1 MELHKLL
8 VQYIGIAN
16 RIRKHIGDAID
27 KIPEN
32 EQIHR
37 LGSNCFLVKFSEMSR
52 WNVLS
57 AEFYD
62 FAVQKRRLK
71 EILGTAVS
79 LERQVERL
87 ADVAETGKLKIAGKA
102 GNGYTMVFHPKVC
115 QALKQI
121 LSDCSL
127 ESTAET

>member
-1 MELHKLL
+1 MELHELL
-8 VQYIGIAN
+8 TQYTVIAN
-16 RIRKHIGDAID
+16 CIRQNIENEID

-62 FAVQKRRLK
+62 FSVQKRRLK

-102 GNGYTMVFHPKVC
+102 GTGHTMVFHPKVC

-127 ESTAET
+127 ASTAET

>member
-1 MELHKLL
+1 MELHELL
-8 VQYIGIAN
+8 MQYTRIASH
-16 RIRKHIGDAID
+16 IRQHIKDEID

-32 EQIHR
+32 EQVHR
-37 LGSNCFLVKFSEMSR
+37 LGSNCFLVRFSEMAR
-52 WNVLS
+52 WNVLI

-102 GNGYTMVFHPKVC
+102 GSGYTMVFHPKVC

-127 ESTAET
+127 EPTTET

>member
-1 MELHKLL
+1 M
-8 VQYIGIAN
+8 A
-16 RIRKHIGDAID
+16 
-27 KIPEN
+27 
-32 EQIHR
+32 
-37 LGSNCFLVKFSEMSR
+37 R

-87 ADVAETGKLKIAGKA
+87 ADVAETGAAAVPIPHC
-102 GNGYTMVFHPKVC
+102 GN
-115 QALKQI
+115 
-121 LSDCSL
+121 S
-127 ESTAET
+127 

>member
-16 RIRKHIGDAID
+16 RIRKYIGDAID

-37 LGSNCFLVKFSEMSR
+37 LGSNCFLVKFSEMAQ

-57 AEFYD
+57 TEFYD

>member
-1 MELHKLL
+1 MELHELL
-8 VQYIGIAN
+8 MQYTRIASH
-16 RIRKHIGDAID
+16 IRQHIKDEID

-32 EQIHR
+32 EQVHR
-37 LGSNCFLVKFSEMSR
+37 LGSNCFWLGSQNGR

-79 LERQVERL
+79 LKDRWNAWPMWRRPV
-87 ADVAETGKLKIAGKA
+87 
-102 GNGYTMVFHPKVC
+102 
-115 QALKQI
+115 
-121 LSDCSL
+121 S
-127 ESTAET
+127 